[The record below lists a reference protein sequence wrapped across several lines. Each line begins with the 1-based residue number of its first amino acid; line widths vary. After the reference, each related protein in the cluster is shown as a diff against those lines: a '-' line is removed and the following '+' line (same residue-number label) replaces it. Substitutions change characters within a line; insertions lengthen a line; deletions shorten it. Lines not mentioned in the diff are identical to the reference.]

1 MSYAT
6 EAQLV
11 ERYGFAAIMALTDR
25 DPLATGA
32 IDSAVVDRALA
43 DTDALI
49 DGYLRN
55 RYDLPLL
62 ATPPLLTDVAL
73 SIAFYRLH
81 IAQPDDKVV
90 ADYRDA
96 RALLDRIANGAV
108 ALPIGSAVPAVTAG
122 SGARVTD
129 RDRPISADTM
139 KGFI

>member
-1 MSYAT
+1 MSYAN

-11 ERYGFAAIMALTDR
+11 ERYGFPAIMALTDR
-25 DPLATGA
+25 GAYATGA

-55 RYDLPLL
+55 RYELPLI
-62 ATPPLLTDVAL
+62 AVPPLLTDVAL
-73 SIAFYRLH
+73 TIAFYRLH

-96 RALLDRIANGAV
+96 SALLDRIAKGAV
-108 ALPIGSAVPAVTAG
+108 ALPIGSAVPSVTAG

-129 RDRPISADTM
+129 RERPISAETM